1 MTDPAPSFFAR
12 LALAFSTFFR
22 LLGDAGFAARVLRL
36 GAPSAPVTP
45 AAPVAPAAIEPP
57 RTSAAPEAIVK
68 AADERAAL
76 QLLAL
81 FQREGRLVDFLE
93 EDIGGFSDAQ
103 IGAAARAVHE
113 GCKKVLRD
121 HLPVAPI
128 RAEDEGA
135 RVTLAP
141 GFDAASHR
149 LTGQVRGE
157 PPFTGTLQH
166 KGYRVTDVKLPR
178 LHEGHDA
185 RVIAP
190 AEIEL

>member
-1 MTDPAPSFFAR
+1 MTDPAPSFSAR
-12 LALAFSTFFR
+12 LALAFATFFR
-22 LLGDAGFAARVLRL
+22 LLGDAVFAGRVLRL
-36 GAPSAPVTP
+36 SAPEPPEALATTLP
-45 AAPVAPAAIEPP
+45 APAPAKV
-57 RTSAAPEAIVK
+57 TEAIVK
-68 AADERAAL
+68 GTDERAAL

-81 FQREGRLVDFLE
+81 FQREGRFVDFLE

-113 GCKKVLRD
+113 GCKKVVRE

-128 RAEDEGA
+128 RSEDEGA
-135 RVTLAP
+135 KVTLAP
-141 GFDAASHR
+141 GFDAAANR

-166 KGYRVTDVKLPR
+166 RGYRVTDVRLPKL
-178 LHEGHDA
+178 HDAHDA
-185 RVIAP
+185 RIIAP